1 LPKRNIVLERAL
13 RSSMNPRRDAGVTL
27 AMSPR
32 WEEPMDHRLRALAL
46 ALLMLSA
53 CLDRELKPLNPCLV
67 TARTQRVQVK
77 SVTKVDM
84 LFMVDNSNSM
94 AGEQASLRAQ
104 FPRLIRMLTSGE
116 RSPGDPD
123 TFPPI
128 EDLHVGVV
136 SSDMGIPGVEFGAC
150 HADGGDDGRLQH
162 TPRGAGC
169 APSYPSFLSFDDRAM
184 SDRAAFANDV
194 GCIAAL
200 GTGGC
205 GFEQQLEAP
214 LKALWPSVL
223 TDSSGNVVQPNPIR
237 FLATTPQG
245 QLGRGDRDNLGFLRN
260 DPALGLSLIAIVVVT
275 DEEDCS
281 VKSTE
286 HLWPTAL
293 LPDDSP
299 YKPEVDINLRCF
311 DHPELSY
318 ALDRYYNGFRAL
330 RPGNEE
336 LVTFAAIVGVP
347 TDTVDSAALARVDL
361 SDQAS
366 RDRFYDGILVDPRM
380 QEQIDPSTH
389 PGSGSGNLRP
399 SCVRQVAGESEPS
412 TAFPPRRIVE
422 LARRFGQNGIVQSIC
437 QDDFGPA
444 MDAII
449 QMLWSD
455 LPAPCL
461 PHPLVRRSDGLV
473 DCKLLWELPKVALP
487 GSGAPARCE
496 QESFL
501 SPATSTTIGSAG
513 GALCELRQLPVTE
526 HDPDAA
532 PSGEGWFYDD
542 YSRELQRVCSKFQPR
557 RIAFTAQ
564 ARPPLGVKVKLE
576 CLDETQHITD
586 TRSAMSAAGPQPEI
600 GSACGEVDPK
610 QAHGDA
616 ACLVTLA
623 DGTLDAA
630 LFCHPEREVCVRRC
644 ASDADC
650 PPAWVCDARPETLAI
665 PNLPSAYCVNPTC
678 NAE

>member
-1 LPKRNIVLERAL
+1 
-13 RSSMNPRRDAGVTL
+13 MN
-27 AMSPR
+27 
-32 WEEPMDHRLRALAL
+32 HRLRALAL
-46 ALLMLSA
+46 VTLMLSA

-67 TARTQRVQVK
+67 TARTQQVHVQ
-77 SVTKVDM
+77 SVTKVDL

-104 FPRLIRMLTSGE
+104 FPHLIRMLTTGE
-116 RSPGDPD
+116 RTPGDPN

-150 HADGGDDGRLQH
+150 HADGGGDGRLQH
-162 TPRGAGC
+162 TPRGADC
-169 APSYPSFLSFDDRAM
+169 AASYPSFLSFDARAM
-184 SDRAAFANDV
+184 SDPVAFANDV
-194 GCIAAL
+194 GCVAAL

-214 LKALWPSVL
+214 LKALWPSVF
-223 TDSSGNVVQPNPIR
+223 TDASGHVVQPNPVR

-281 VKSTE
+281 VRTTE

-293 LPDDSP
+293 LPADSK

-311 DHPELSY
+311 NHPELSY
-318 ALDRYYNGFRAL
+318 AIDRYYDGFRAL

-347 TDTVDSAALARVDL
+347 ADTVDSDALAHVDF
-361 SDQAS
+361 SQKAS
-366 RDRFYDGILVDPRM
+366 RDRFYDGILADPRM
-380 QEQIDPSTH
+380 QEQVDPSTN

-422 LARRFGQNGIVQSIC
+422 LARRFGDNGIVQSIC

-444 MDAII
+444 MDSVI
-449 QMLWSD
+449 QLLWNH

-461 PHPLVRRSDGLV
+461 PRALVRRSDGLV
-473 DCKLLWELPKVALP
+473 DCKLVWELPQVAIP
-487 GSGAPARCE
+487 GSGAPTTCE

-501 SPATSTTIGSAG
+501 SPAAGTTIGSAG
-513 GALCELRQLPVTE
+513 GALCELRQLPISE
-526 HDPDAA
+526 RDPDAA
-532 PSGEGWFYDD
+532 PSGDGWFYDD
-542 YSRELQRVCSKFQPR
+542 YSRELHKVCSKTQPR
-557 RIAFTAQ
+557 RIAFTAK
-564 ARPPLGVKVKLE
+564 ARPPIGVKVKLE
-576 CLDETQHITD
+576 CLDETQHVADARGRLST
-586 TRSAMSAAGPQPEI
+586 AALQPEI
-600 GSACGEVDPK
+600 GSTCGEVDPK
-610 QAHGDA
+610 QPHGDA
-616 ACLVTLA
+616 ACLTTLA
-623 DGTLDAA
+623 DGTADAA
-630 LFCHPEREVCVRRC
+630 LFCHPTLAVCVRRC
-644 ASDADC
+644 TSDSDC
-650 PPAWVCDARPETLAI
+650 PPAWVCDTRPETLAT
-665 PNLPSAYCVNPTC
+665 PNLQSAYCVNPTC
-678 NAE
+678 TADTP